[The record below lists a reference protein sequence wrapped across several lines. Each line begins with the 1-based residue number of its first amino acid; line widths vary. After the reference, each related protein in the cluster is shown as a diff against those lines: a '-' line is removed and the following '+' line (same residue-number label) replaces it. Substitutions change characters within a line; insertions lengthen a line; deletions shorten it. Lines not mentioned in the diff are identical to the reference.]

1 VFYGIEALIY
11 AVAAANT
18 AAEAAAAARE
28 RQYYDA
34 EPFDD
39 VIDVEARVVPDVPLI
54 EHKGRQ

>member
-1 VFYGIEALIY
+1 VFYGIEALIH
-11 AVAAANT
+11 AVTVVNA

-39 VIDVEARVVPDVPLI
+39 VIDVEARAVPDVPLI